1 MYFELSKIVF
11 FFLQPSSLAL
21 VALAAGLSLMA
32 SKRRVRS
39 GRRLAIAGV
48 AYLAI
53 AGFLPV
59 GTALL
64 LPLEE
69 RFGTRMPEPP
79 AGGVRGIIILGGFE
93 EGTVSAW
100 RGGLAVNEAA
110 DRLTEGVR
118 LARKLPDALVVF
130 TGGVGT
136 LFGGEDAGAAVA
148 AYFADMGLA
157 KERVVIESNSRNTV
171 ENADFTRDLVRPRPG
186 ERFVLVTSAYHMP
199 RSVGVF
205 RAAGF
210 DVIAYPVDFR
220 TLGRGDLLSVQCRMP
235 HGLERT
241 DVAAKE
247 WIGLVVTWLRGRSSA
262 LLPGP

>member
-1 MYFELSKIVF
+1 MYFPLSKILF

-21 VALAAGLSLMA
+21 MALVAGLALAPSGRWGRL
-32 SKRRVRS
+32 
-39 GRRLAIAGV
+39 GRRLGIGGA

-69 RFGTRMPEPP
+69 RFGTRMPVPP
-79 AGGVRGIIILGGFE
+79 AGVRGIIILGGFE
-93 EGTVSAW
+93 EGPVSSG

-118 LARKLPDALVVF
+118 LARKLPDAMVIF
-130 TGGVGT
+130 TGGVGV
-136 LFGGEDAGAAVA
+136 LIGGEDGGAAVA
-148 AYFADMGLA
+148 AYFTDIGLA
-157 KERVVIESNSRNTV
+157 SERVVIERKSRNTV
-171 ENADFTRDLVRPRPG
+171 ENAELTRDLVKPRPG

-210 DVIAYPVDFR
+210 DVVPYPVDFR
-220 TLGRGDLLSVQCRMP
+220 TRDHGDLLSLQGGMP
-235 HGLERT
+235 HGLERA